1 MSRERRISYKLVAKF
16 PPVKRDL
23 AVVVDR
29 EVPVAQIEKVIRAKG
44 KNLEKLELFDVYEG
58 KGIPEG
64 KKSVAFSLTFRAP
77 DRTLSDEEVNK
88 VLADIINELSK
99 IGANLRA

>member
-1 MSRERRISYKLVAKF
+1 
-16 PPVKRDL
+16 
-23 AVVVDR
+23 
-29 EVPVAQIEKVIRAKG
+29 VPVAQIEKVIRAKG